1 MLLAARL
8 MYAQLPMQPSFVMNV
23 SLAVML
29 HAMACAETHPLHF
42 ADSGN
47 GGASEG

>member
-1 MLLAARL
+1 
-8 MYAQLPMQPSFVMNV
+8 MYTQSPMQPSFVLNV

-29 HAMACAETHPLHF
+29 HATACAETHPLHF

-47 GGASEG
+47 GDASEG